1 MNISKSAK
9 ISAEVFL
16 TVILLA
22 LAAVLVYK
30 RYSAEMLPI
39 TVSINEMKFDA
50 GGVRCAEIPEIDGC
64 RTYSYKGT
72 DYMYKSYDSAAD
84 LDEALRS
91 CVPDNFSGKIDLVI
105 RSDEYLRLS
114 YALDDPETG
123 GTLNVTAYKYI
134 NSSGSVM
141 NSLIFNNSSDAQ
153 YTVDKA
159 QPEDKN
165 SGQLTKFTERR
176 REYTLGKTEKYKNAL
191 CVNFTETSESDDPLN
206 NYVRSGYCMIILKD
220 NVLYSVS
227 GYDEKTSDEATDKL
241 L

>member
-9 ISAEVFL
+9 ISAAVFL

-39 TVSINEMKFDA
+39 TVSINGMKFDV
-50 GGVRCAEIPEIDGC
+50 GSVRCVEIPEIDGC
-64 RTYSYKGT
+64 RTSSYKGT
-72 DYMYKSYDSAAD
+72 DYMYRSYDSAAD

-91 CVPDNFSGKIDLVI
+91 CVPDNVSGKVSLVI
-105 RSDEYLRLS
+105 CNNEYLRLS

-134 NSSGSVM
+134 NSSGAVM

-153 YTVDKA
+153 YAVDKT
-159 QPEDKN
+159 QQTEKN
-165 SGQLTKFTERR
+165 SGSLQSLRSTGGNILWERR
-176 REYTLGKTEKYKNAL
+176 ENTKMPF
-191 CVNFTETSESDDPLN
+191 V
-206 NYVRSGYCMIILKD
+206 
-220 NVLYSVS
+220 
-227 GYDEKTSDEATDKL
+227 
-241 L
+241 